1 MKPQTLSNENLPSPA
16 TVNNCR
22 TDLVAKLRRHPV
34 ISYFVIAF
42 AVSWAIWIP
51 MALANVRVIQASPW
65 PTHVPGMIGPIVA
78 AFLTSAIVGGGARV
92 KDLVSRMGRWHV
104 AGRWYLVALSPL
116 AFFAIAAVAMVA
128 SGRGWPALGELGKFS
143 GLPVV
148 AAPVMWLMLLVLAFA
163 EETGWR
169 GFAVPE
175 MLKRRSLLT
184 TALVIGLLWALW
196 HVPSVFLIEQY
207 QHMGI
212 AIVPM
217 FLFGMVS
224 GSIFLTWLYRVSGGS
239 VFLVALWHGS
249 YNLVSGTAAAHGLV
263 AAVVT
268 TAVMTWAIVIVILE
282 LRTWARARGGRA
294 VNLAPSAAGVLA
306 NDHQ

>member
-1 MKPQTLSNENLPSPA
+1 MNTR
-16 TVNNCR
+16 R
-22 TDLVAKLRRHPV
+22 TALLANLRRHSV
-34 ISYFVIAF
+34 VSYFVIAF

-51 MALANVRVIQASPW
+51 MALARVRVIQASAW
-65 PTHVPGMIGPIVA
+65 PSQVPGLIGPIVA
-78 AFLTSAIVGGGARV
+78 AFVMSAVVGGGAGV
-92 KDLVSRMGRWHV
+92 KDLVSRMGRWRV

-116 AFFAIAAVAMVA
+116 AFFAIAAMAMA
-128 SGRGWPALGELGKFS
+128 GSGRGWPPLGELGKFS

-148 AAPVMWLMLLVLAFA
+148 AAPLMWLMLLVLAFA

-175 MLKRRSLLT
+175 MLKTRSFLA

-207 QHMGI
+207 QQMGI

-224 GSIFLTWLYRVSGGS
+224 GSIFLTWLYRASGGS
-239 VFLVALWHGS
+239 VLLVALWHGS

-268 TAVMTWAIVIVILE
+268 TAVMTWAIVIVVLE

-294 VNLAPSAAGVLA
+294 ANLAPAAAGGT
-306 NDHQ
+306 HG

>member
-1 MKPQTLSNENLPSPA
+1 MKTRSTALLAN
-16 TVNNCR
+16 
-22 TDLVAKLRRHPV
+22 LRRHSV
-34 ISYFVIAF
+34 VSYFVIAF
-42 AVSWAIWIP
+42 AVSWATWIP
-51 MALANVRVIQASPW
+51 MALARVRVIQASAW
-65 PTHVPGMIGPIVA
+65 PTHVPGIIGPIVA
-78 AFLTSAIVGGGARV
+78 AFVMSAVVGGGAGV

-116 AFFAIAAVAMVA
+116 AFFVIAAGAMA
-128 SGRGWPALGELGKFS
+128 ATGRGWPALGELGKFS

-148 AAPVMWLMLLVLAFA
+148 AAPVMWLMLVVLAFA

-175 MLKRRSLLT
+175 MLKTRSFLT

-196 HVPSVFLIEQY
+196 HLPIVFVIEQY
-207 QHMGI
+207 RQMGI

-224 GSIFLTWLYRVSGGS
+224 GSIFLTWLYRASGGS
-239 VFLVALWHGS
+239 VLLVAVWHRS

-268 TAVMTWAIVIVILE
+268 TAVMTWAIVIVVLE
-282 LRTWARARGGRA
+282 LRAWARARGGGA
-294 VNLAPSAAGVLA
+294 VSFAPAAAGGPPG
-306 NDHQ
+306 

>member
-1 MKPQTLSNENLPSPA
+1 
-16 TVNNCR
+16 
-22 TDLVAKLRRHPV
+22 
-34 ISYFVIAF
+34 
-42 AVSWAIWIP
+42 
-51 MALANVRVIQASPW
+51 
-65 PTHVPGMIGPIVA
+65 MIGPIVA
-78 AFLTSAIVGGGARV
+78 AFLMSAIVGGGV
-92 KDLVSRMGRWHV
+92 GLKDLVSRMGRWHV

-116 AFFAIAAVAMVA
+116 AFFGIAAVAMA
-128 SGRGWPALGELGKFS
+128 TTGRGWPAMSELGKFS

-148 AAPVMWLMLLVLAFA
+148 AAPVMWLMLLVLAFM

-175 MLKRRSLLT
+175 MLKTRSFLT
-184 TALVIGLLWALW
+184 TALAIGLLWALW

-224 GSIFLTWLYRVSGGS
+224 GSIFLTWLYRASGGS
-239 VFLVALWHGS
+239 VLLVALWHGS

-268 TAVMTWAIVIVILE
+268 TTVMTWAIVIVVLE
-282 LRTWARARGGRA
+282 LRTWRRARTGRA
-294 VNLAPSAAGVLA
+294 INLVPHAAGA
-306 NDHQ
+306 RR

>member
-1 MKPQTLSNENLPSPA
+1 MKLKTLPPPA
-16 TVNNCR
+16 TKHTR
-22 TDLVAKLRRHPV
+22 LAELLLTIRRHPV
-34 ISYFVIAF
+34 VSYFVIAF
-42 AVSWAIWIP
+42 VVSWAIWIS
-51 MALANVRVIQASPW
+51 MALANFRVVQGSAW
-65 PTHVPGMIGPIVA
+65 PTHVPGMTGPIVA
-78 AFLTSAIVGGGARV
+78 ALVMSAIVGGGMGV
-92 KDLVSRMGRWHV
+92 KELVSRMGRWHV

-116 AFFAIAAVAMVA
+116 AFFGIAAVASA
-128 SGRGWPALGELGKFS
+128 ATGRGWPTLSELGKFS

-148 AAPVMWLMLLVLAFA
+148 AAPVMWLMLLVLAFM

-175 MLKRRSLLT
+175 MLKTKSFLT
-184 TALVIGLLWALW
+184 TALVIGVLWALW

-224 GSIFLTWLYRVSGGS
+224 GSIFLTWLYRASGGS
-239 VFLVALWHGS
+239 VLLVALWHGS

-268 TAVMTWAIVIVILE
+268 TGVMTWAIVIVVME
-282 LRTWARARGGRA
+282 LRTGRRARTGRA
-294 VNLAPSAAGVLA
+294 INLVPHAAGA
-306 NDHQ
+306 RR

>member
-1 MKPQTLSNENLPSPA
+1 MKTRSTALLAN
-16 TVNNCR
+16 
-22 TDLVAKLRRHPV
+22 LRRHSV
-34 ISYFVIAF
+34 VSYFVIAF
-42 AVSWAIWIP
+42 AISWAIWIP
-51 MALANVRVIQASPW
+51 MALAGVRVIQASAW
-65 PTHVPGMIGPIVA
+65 PSHVPGMIGPIVA
-78 AFLTSAIVGGGARV
+78 AFLMSAAVGGGAGV

-116 AFFAIAAVAMVA
+116 AFFAIAAVAMVVT
-128 SGRGWPALGELGKFS
+128 GRGWPALSELGKFS

-163 EETGWR
+163 EEAGWR

-175 MLKRRSLLT
+175 LLKTRSFLA

-196 HVPSVFLIEQY
+196 HVPSVFVIEQY
-207 QHMGI
+207 QHMGL
-212 AIVPM
+212 AIVPL

-224 GSIFLTWLYRVSGGS
+224 GSIFLTWLYRASGGS
-239 VFLVALWHGS
+239 VLLVALWHGS

-294 VNLAPSAAGVLA
+294 VSLAPAAAGGTRG
-306 NDHQ
+306 